1 MEKEALFREIISE
14 EKTLRNKMKFKT
26 NDIQEDLADD
36 LLSMAK
42 QMKNNMLAMQATVGT
57 DLSVHLND
65 TSQSTIGNQMKFMTN
80 EISHIN
86 DTVYKLHQKNKD
98 EFFFSY
104 LFIFSTIL
112 FIISFFSLF
121 ISSSYLFLF
130 LFSLRIFFYPLFCFF
145 IK

>member
-26 NDIQEDLADD
+26 NDIQED

-86 DTVYKLHQKNKD
+86 DTVDKLHQKNKD

-121 ISSSYLFLF
+121 ISSSPLYLFLF

>member
-26 NDIQEDLADD
+26 NDIQEDL
-36 LLSMAK
+36 LSMAK

-57 DLSVHLND
+57 DLSVHR
-65 TSQSTIGNQMKFMTN
+65 SQSTIGNQMKFMTN

-86 DTVYKLHQKNKD
+86 DTVDKLHQKNKD

-121 ISSSYLFLF
+121 ISSSPLYLFLF

>member
-14 EKTLRNKMKFKT
+14 EKTIRNQMKFKT
-26 NDIQEDLADD
+26 NEIQEELADE

-42 QMKNNMLAMQATVGT
+42 QMKNNMPAMQATVGT

-80 EISHIN
+80 EISQIS
-86 DTVYKLHQKNKD
+86 DTVDNLHQKNKD
-98 EFFFSY
+98 EFFFTY

-112 FIISFFSLF
+112 FIISFLSHYTYF
-121 ISSSYLFLF
+121 SSYFH
-130 LFSLRIFFYPLFCFF
+130 
-145 IK
+145 

>member
-14 EKTLRNKMKFKT
+14 EKTIRNQRKFKT
-26 NDIQEDLADD
+26 NDIQED

-57 DLSVHLND
+57 YLSVHLKD

-80 EISHIN
+80 EISDN
-86 DTVYKLHQKNKD
+86 VDKLHQKNKD
-98 EFFFSY
+98 DFFFTY

-112 FIISFFSLF
+112 FIISLLLHYTYFFSYF
-121 ISSSYLFLF
+121 H
-130 LFSLRIFFYPLFCFF
+130 
-145 IK
+145 